1 MDKPYIPGN
10 SPPLNTPLER
20 FLPPLE
26 PGMVLDWIKPFAAKG
41 SWLLDPF
48 GNCPLLD
55 CELARAGYHVL
66 VTANNPIHTFLLDI
80 YANPIKQSEIDLA
93 FTSLAETPIQD
104 YPSIEAYIRSFYQVN
119 CPNCSSV
126 IEVSH
131 FYWRKDEDTPYAF
144 AASCHNCGLEG
155 EQPITQSILGNIKK
169 LPPIGLHLARA
180 LESVVSIEDPLRGQ
194 VENALNCYLERP
206 LILIQSIIN
215 KLSTLKISEKQKR
228 ILYAIILHVCDQ
240 SNTLWAHP
248 VARARPR
255 LLSTP
260 TQFQEPNLWQA
271 LLSFRTNYQPGEE
284 PISLKNWP
292 EKPPLSGG
300 ITLFKGRLRDLYPD
314 PTAGMFQAIVAVIP
328 RPNQAFWTLS
338 TIWTGWL
345 WGRETAAPLKNVLS
359 RQRYDWN
366 WHTNALY
373 SVFKSLHKLSPEDTP
388 LFMLV
393 LENEHDFLAAS
404 TLAADSAGFKLKE
417 IALSGDHQTAQLIL
431 TNTLP
436 STSAPTISQRQ
447 TTAQAAISRHLE
459 NRGEPSSYQ
468 VLHAAII
475 AQLAKKDA
483 LGRVPK
489 PNADLSVTELHKQID
504 PLFIDP
510 GLLTR
515 FGGGTTSVDTGLYW
529 LKSKTSVTLS
539 LNDRVESI
547 VEKAFQSMPTLNYQ
561 DIQNKIFN
569 ECKGLFTP
577 GSELILACLN
587 AYANSIPP
595 DNSDWARKAGED
607 TTTRRKDIQEMN
619 DLIVT
624 LSKTLQYQ
632 QKKAENIV
640 LWYEENDSPAYAFY
654 LTTNAIIT
662 PYLFDKFTK
671 AKVKIVLLPGSRA
684 NLLAFKL
691 KADPRFQL
699 ELEKNWRIVKFRQL
713 RNIVENPLLTRDLF
727 ASLIVEDPPEYQA
740 SQLALF

>member
-404 TLAADSAGFKLKE
+404 ALAADSAGFKLKE
-417 IALSGDHQTAQLIL
+417 IALSGDHQTAQLKL

-436 STSAPTISQRQ
+436 SASPPTISQRQ
-447 TTAQAAISRHLE
+447 IAAQEALSRHLE
-459 NRGEPSSYQ
+459 IRGEPTTYQ

-475 AQLAKKDA
+475 ANLAEKNV
-483 LGRVPK
+483 LGRVPE
-489 PNADLSVTELHKQID
+489 PSSDLSVTELHKQID
-504 PLFIDP
+504 PVFIDP
-510 GLLTR
+510 SLLIR
-515 FGGGTTSVDTGLYW
+515 FGGGTTSLDTGQYW
-529 LKSKTSVTLS
+529 LKQQPSVTLS
-539 LNDRVESI
+539 LSDRVEQI
-547 VEKAFQSMPTLNYQ
+547 VEEDFQTMQFLNYQ
-561 DIQNKIFN
+561 GIQNKIFE
-569 ECKGLFTP
+569 ECKGLFNP
-577 GSELILACLN
+577 PRELVLACLN
-587 AYANSIPP
+587 AYANPIPP
-595 DNSDWARKAGED
+595 DNLDWVRKPGEETNARS
-607 TTTRRKDIQEMN
+607 KDIQEMKS
-619 DLIVT
+619 LLLKI
-624 LSKTLQYQ
+624 SKTLKYQ
-632 QKKAENIV
+632 QKEYGSIV
-640 LWYEENDSPAYAFY
+640 LWGEEIEYPEFAFF
-654 LTTNAIIT
+654 LTTKAIIT
-662 PYLFDKFTK
+662 PHLFEKSTK
-671 AKVKIVLLPGSRA
+671 AKMKIILLPGSRA
-684 NLLAFKL
+684 NLLAFKI
-691 KADPRFQL
+691 KANPSLQS

-713 RNIVENPLLTRDLF
+713 RSIVENPLLTRELF
-727 ASLIVEDPPEYQA
+727 ASLIIEDQPEYQA